1 MACLNIETALSEI
14 EDGATKKLIEFL
26 LQQNAAKTKE
36 IIELRNEVCSLEQRI
51 TLQERYSSKDSLI
64 FENLPWDGKQSLPD
78 FITSFLGEYLNF
90 QTNPGN
96 FKACHVLGRGQLN
109 YPPAVI
115 VKFIYFHEKNEIYG
129 RKKMLIGVKH
139 WMNGKQIFIKER
151 LPPKDKELQVY
162 ANEQNPV
169 TRTQNCQVQL
179 LVEKDGIRK
188 NIVVNS
194 RKTIDDSLPIAV
206 KRN

>member
-1 MACLNIETALSEI
+1 MASCNSWQYLVTILAKIFPRSWQDLAKILLRYPWRVDPGCLNIETALSEI

-51 TLQERYSSKDSLI
+51 TLKERYSSKDSLI

-115 VKFIYFHEKNEIYG
+115 FKFIYFHEKNEIYG
-129 RKKMLIGVKH
+129 RKK
-139 WMNGKQIFIKER
+139 
-151 LPPKDKELQVY
+151 
-162 ANEQNPV
+162 
-169 TRTQNCQVQL
+169 C
-179 LVEKDGIRK
+179 
-188 NIVVNS
+188 
-194 RKTIDDSLPIAV
+194 
-206 KRN
+206 